1 MFIRLMG
8 LTAVLLLGWTAQSA
22 VEEADAITGQWLTSE
37 GEVRIDIFREDG
49 KYFGKIVWLKE
60 PEYPDDDAEAGKP
73 VRDRENPDSAKRGRP
88 IIGLMLLSHFEYAG
102 NHRWV
107 RGGIYNPENGK
118 TYRAELSLRPEGTL
132 KVRGFVGIRLLGRST
147 VWTRYEEEEAP
158 GVEEG
163 SGLDTES
170 QP

>member
-1 MFIRLMG
+1 MLIRWTLI
-8 LTAVLLLGWTAQSA
+8 LLLGGA
-22 VEEADAITGQWLTSE
+22 VQGVAEEADAITGQWLTSE

-60 PEYPDDDAEAGKP
+60 PVYPDDDPEAGKP
-73 VRDRENPDSAKRGRP
+73 VRDRENPDPAKRGRP
-88 IIGLMLLSHFEYAG
+88 VLGLMLLSHFEYAG

-107 RGGIYNPENGK
+107 CGGIYNPENGK
-118 TYRAELSLRPEGTL
+118 TYRADLSLTPEGAL

-147 VWTRYEEEEAP
+147 VWTRYKEEEAP
-158 GVEEG
+158 CMERG
-163 SGLDTES
+163 SGDDKES